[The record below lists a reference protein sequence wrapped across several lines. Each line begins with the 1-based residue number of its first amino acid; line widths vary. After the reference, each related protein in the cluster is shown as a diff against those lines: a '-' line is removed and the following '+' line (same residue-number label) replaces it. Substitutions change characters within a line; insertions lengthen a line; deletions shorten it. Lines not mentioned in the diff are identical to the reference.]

1 MPGIKTL
8 ARQKSPEAINKLIID
23 NLGGS
28 VAAHLRDKHL
38 YHEQGLPF
46 YTCVGDKEWT
56 KEMPDGK
63 LYLVTRQL
71 DKQTFEIKEKLVRK
85 IK

>member
-1 MPGIKTL
+1 M
-8 ARQKSPEAINKLIID
+8 
-23 NLGGS
+23 
-28 VAAHLRDKHL
+28 L